1 MADSC
6 QRGTS
11 TSSGSSSSV
20 LRIYW
25 PTDVLEIER
34 RDHLYEPSV
43 VIGWRNGNE
52 DLVVVTTLPF
62 LDPSIVDN
70 LLGKEVLLSE
80 YPLPA
85 PQIYSICGVKRLSVL
100 GTMNY
105 KEAGSSTN
113 SNANEKGGS
122 SGSNR
127 MQTTFIPSFPKYT
140 PHSSFFNAVLDPT
153 MKYPEIK
160 HDANNS
166 HPLHCLSFFKQFPFT
181 QIQMIMFEPPLANR
195 MQYYSLHPIPLEL
208 SEKSSLTIINQEFEK
223 PLLDAQTEKEEMA
236 EKIKQHACY
245 NQAENDRRGV
255 VLHNTINQ
263 INCCHELGIAMR
275 KKAAIIFPKI
285 RTRTLRRR
293 LSVSE
298 FAIESAKQ
306 VQNSVLELA
315 STAWKRLVPM
325 VGIAFIG
332 LIICLRVVAEGVL
345 RVLEWRPKA
354 SFYALKD
361 VSATAL
367 QIDLRLQQFCYWP
380 VQYLK
385 IKRRSRD
392 WSSNTSFNMEYI
404 RFYNNIWLVFNDVII
419 GITLSKMILERKQLI
434 IDFLCHVIDH
444 TLTVDFENTILWLM
458 DWPGG
463 LKLNTELAAFF
474 GELVLWVIQ
483 FWGMVLNLFRPYFG
497 IMVTIVAY
505 AGFAGATLL
514 ISIVSDLVS
523 IFPVHVYAF
532 YLASG
537 KIYHW
542 QLTVLRSL
550 FHLFR
555 GKKRNILR
563 NRVDSCN
570 YELDQLLMGTILF
583 ISLIFLLPTVLV
595 FYLTFAGCRLAII
608 LVNAGLES
616 CLACLNHFPLFAI
629 LLRIKDFKR
638 VPGGIMFD
646 VVQNPARNHTSTSST
661 STTTTT
667 GTTSTAFVFLKPK
680 PLPLSKMFYQFSLLS
695 LRIRIHYLSFP
706 VIVRL
711 ISGQFVP
718 IQRSKLY
725 TLLYSTLPA
734 RRISIQQLHKD
745 LYSEAASASTSG
757 AGPIGVGFGVGTTR
771 RDRNR
776 LQPPGLASF
785 ASSPWTQQP
794 SSSSSVSPSSSSSP
808 SFSASAA
815 TSASSTASPTSLS
828 AASSSTVASGTSVP
842 SSAGDGRGDQFIA
855 PVFKTQAG
863 LASGLAMNGGSQQ
876 QHNNQHHHKTA
887 RRRFA

>member
-1 MADSC
+1 M
-6 QRGTS
+6 
-11 TSSGSSSSV
+11 
-20 LRIYW
+20 
-25 PTDVLEIER
+25 LEIER

-105 KEAGSSTN
+105 KEGGTN
-113 SNANEKGGS
+113 SNVNEKSGG
-122 SGSNR
+122 GR

-140 PHSSFFNAVLDPT
+140 PHSSFFNAVLDPA

-223 PLLDAQTEKEEMA
+223 PLLDAQNEKEEMV

-245 NQAENDRRGV
+245 NQAENERRGV
-255 VLHNTINQ
+255 VFHNTINQ

-306 VQNSVLELA
+306 VHNSVLEVA

-332 LIICLRVVAEGVL
+332 LILCLRVVAEGVL
-345 RVLEWRPKA
+345 RILEWRPKP

-419 GITLSKMILERKQLI
+419 GITLSKLILERKQLI
-434 IDFLCHVIDH
+434 IDFLCHVIDR

-497 IMVTIVAY
+497 VLVTIVAY

-646 VVQNPARNHTSTSST
+646 VVQNPSSFSTSSN
-661 STTTTT
+661 ST
-667 GTTSTAFVFLKPK
+667 GTTCTAFVFLKPK

-745 LYSEAASASTSG
+745 LYSEAASASVSGTSSG
-757 AGPIGVGFGVGTTR
+757 LGLGLGLGLGVGSK
-771 RDRNR
+771 RDRSR
-776 LQPPGLASF
+776 PQPPTALAPF
-785 ASSPWTQQP
+785 ASVSSSATSALST
-794 SSSSSVSPSSSSSP
+794 SSSSLSPS
-808 SFSASAA
+808 
-815 TSASSTASPTSLS
+815 LS
-828 AASSSTVASGTSVP
+828 K
-842 SSAGDGRGDQFIA
+842 SAGTAAAGDRDHQFIP

-863 LASGLAMNGGSQQ
+863 LASGLAMNG
-876 QHNNQHHHKTA
+876 NHKNT
-887 RRRFA
+887 RRRLA